1 MSTHTA
7 PTQEMS
13 WVAEDLL
20 DTLRDVLGPARCSE
34 QPLPDFATYGD
45 RSITVEDGAG
55 PERVELTAHLGKGDC
70 IISYSAILTDGD
82 LTGRRWRVAGPVWT
96 DCSDAPED
104 HPTLTHILP
113 LITRLECWYESMED
127 AHDALEAAGMRVE
140 PIGTDLSVWDDG
152 STTPYAE
159 AYVEV
164 DPLSGAI
171 RVSGQSAPEVRE
183 ILYEAG
189 IF

>member
-7 PTQEMS
+7 PTQELS
-13 WVAEDLL
+13 WMADDLL
-20 DTLRDVLGPARCSE
+20 DTLRDALGPGRCSE

-45 RSITVEDGAG
+45 SRITVVDGCG
-55 PERVELTAHLGKGDC
+55 PERVELTAYLGEGDC

-82 LTGRRWRVAGPVWT
+82 LLGCRWEACGRVWA
-96 DCSDAPED
+96 DCSDGPED
-104 HPTLTHILP
+104 RPTLTYILP
-113 LITRLECWYESMED
+113 LITRLECGYESMED
-127 AHDALEAAGMRVE
+127 ARTALEDAGMHVE
-140 PIGTDLSVWDDG
+140 PVGTDLAVWDDG

-164 DPLSGAI
+164 DPLNGAI

-183 ILYEAG
+183 ILSQAG